1 MTLFDVLQFAGWIFG
16 AMIGAKYGHIYFGN
30 TGGVI
35 GGVIGLV
42 IGHFVGRLPFVL
54 AWAALGIKRKSPT
67 ELRKI
72 LDGEQ
77 YFIYHLALA
86 GLMAKGEDIEM
97 YRPKMV
103 NMLMSLNSDERKFA
117 WGCVCLA
124 FPDIASQLKGYDPLK
139 KTEICQEQVKT
150 IGGQPA
156 GGAYVSPAAGDP
168 SAHP

>member
-1 MTLFDVLQFAGWIFG
+1 MTLFDVLQFAGWICG
-16 AMIGAKYGHIYFGN
+16 AILGAKFGHSYFGT
-30 TGGVI
+30 TGGVV
-35 GGVIGLV
+35 GGIVGLI

-67 ELRKI
+67 ELRQI

-97 YRPKMV
+97 YRPKII
-103 NMLMSLNSDERKFA
+103 NMLTSSESAQREFA

-124 FPDIASQLKGYDPLK
+124 FPDIASQLKDYDPLT
-139 KTEICQEQVKT
+139 KTEISQQQVKA
-150 IGGQPA
+150 IGGQPSRPPKR
-156 GGAYVSPAAGDP
+156 GNNGDRRVR
-168 SAHP
+168 